1 MRTDLPSAPKTS
13 RATEIYRAFRRLD
26 GDKRRQV
33 ALRILRDQRVIA
45 DLYDHFLIQEAF
57 RERGRSMSWQAYR
70 RRKSALTR

>member
-1 MRTDLPSAPKTS
+1 MRTDLSPAVKTI

-57 RERGRSMSWQAYR
+57 RQRGRSTSWHAYR
-70 RRKSALTR
+70 RRKGPLAR